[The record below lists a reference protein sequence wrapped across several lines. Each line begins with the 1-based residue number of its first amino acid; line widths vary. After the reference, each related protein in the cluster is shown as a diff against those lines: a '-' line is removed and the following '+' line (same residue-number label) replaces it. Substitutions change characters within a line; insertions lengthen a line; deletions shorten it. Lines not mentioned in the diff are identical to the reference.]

1 MKENSPVGIY
11 IHVPFCVRKCAYCDF
26 YSFHAGE
33 DVQERYFGDLSS
45 EIAASP
51 YTGQDVR
58 SIFIG
63 GGTPS
68 VVKPQFVEKTLD
80 EVRRQFSVLKD
91 AEITIEANPGTVT
104 EGSLKAYRRAGINR
118 LSMGLQSANQKTLA
132 KLGRIHS
139 FADFERSFLLARK
152 CGFDNISVDLMSA
165 LPGETLSDFENSLF
179 QVLSYRPEHLSV
191 YSLIIEE
198 NTPFYA
204 LYNEES
210 GTLLR
215 ELPDEE
221 EDRQMTAAANRILD
235 AAGYR
240 HYEIS
245 NYARPGYGSV
255 HNEGYWTGVPYL
267 GFGPAAASCIDGRR
281 FKNALSMTWFEEP
294 YIETE
299 ELSSEDLENEFMI
312 LGLRMMRGV
321 DDREFR
327 KRFGLSFFDRYRGVI
342 EKYIR
347 LGALERKGEVLRLTP
362 YGIDVSNVVFAD
374 LI

>member
-1 MKENSPVGIY
+1 MRENVPVEIY
-11 IHVPFCVRKCAYCDF
+11 IHVPFCVKKCAYCDF
-26 YSFHAGE
+26 YSFSADE
-33 DVQERYFGDLSS
+33 AVKRQYFSDLIS
-45 EIAASP
+45 EIEASP
-51 YTGQDVR
+51 YTGRPVR

-68 VVKPQFVEKTLD
+68 SADPKLIEKTL
-80 EVRRQFSVLKD
+80 EEIRRQFCVLPN

-104 EGSLKAYRRAGINR
+104 EESLRIYRNAGIDR
-118 LSMGLQSANQKTLA
+118 LSLGLQSANEKTLR
-132 KLGRIHS
+132 KLGRIHT
-139 FADFERSFLLARK
+139 FPDFERSFLLARK

-179 QVLSYRPEHLSV
+179 QVLSYRPEHISV

-204 LYNEES
+204 LYNAEN
-210 GTLLR
+210 GTMKQ

-221 EDRQMTAAANRILD
+221 EDRKMTAAANRIL
-235 AAGYR
+235 ASAGYQ

-255 HNEGYWTGVPYL
+255 HNTGYWTGVPYL
-267 GFGPAAASCIDGRR
+267 GFGPAAASCIDGLR
-281 FKNALSMTWFEEP
+281 FKNPLSLTWYDEP

-312 LGLRMMRGV
+312 LGLRMMKGV

-327 KRFGLSFFDRYRGVI
+327 RRFGTSFFDRYREVI
-342 EKYIR
+342 EKYIM
-347 LGALERKGEVLRLTP
+347 LGALEREGEILRLTP
-362 YGIDVSNVVFAD
+362 YGIDVSNIVFAE